1 MESEIEGIDSE
12 ARTEDVPVDTSI
24 DWKPEVIDES
34 ENVLGCEEIESWDA
48 DVDKISSF
56 GIKLDATES
65 NSDAIEIEC
74 VGVST
79 IRSNSDAMGSIS
91 ETGEETIVSVGVNN
105 IEEDVVTYCSA
116 SALES
121 DAGIFLYSIFVM
133 TSVIIFVL

>member
-1 MESEIEGIDSE
+1 MGHWAI
-12 ARTEDVPVDTSI
+12 
-24 DWKPEVIDES
+24 
-34 ENVLGCEEIESWDA
+34 C
-48 DVDKISSF
+48 SF
-56 GIKLDATES
+56 GFDFFL
-65 NSDAIEIEC
+65 
-74 VGVST
+74 
-79 IRSNSDAMGSIS
+79 IRSLLNIAKFLLDGLELSGNISVMDRSIS